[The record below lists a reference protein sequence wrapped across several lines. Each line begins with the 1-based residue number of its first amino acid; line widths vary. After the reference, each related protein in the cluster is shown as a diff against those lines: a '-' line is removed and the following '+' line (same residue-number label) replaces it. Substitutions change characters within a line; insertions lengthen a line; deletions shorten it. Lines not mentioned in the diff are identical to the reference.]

1 MGALVRENLATVR
14 HVVTAHS
21 DPATAPG
28 ALH

>member
-1 MGALVRENLATVR
+1 VRENLATVR